1 MIFLTMRMRCG
12 QRRADPLSKTTIE
25 EISEKT
31 VKKKSSFDGIR
42 TCASQLP
49 VSRLYQLSYEAT
61 R

>member
-1 MIFLTMRMRCG
+1 MLFLTMWMRHG
-12 QRRADPLSKTTIE
+12 QRRADPRSKTTIE
-25 EISEKT
+25 EIAEKV

-49 VSRLYQLSYEAT
+49 FSRHYQLSYEAT

>member
-1 MIFLTMRMRCG
+1 MWMKCG

-25 EISEKT
+25 EISEKA